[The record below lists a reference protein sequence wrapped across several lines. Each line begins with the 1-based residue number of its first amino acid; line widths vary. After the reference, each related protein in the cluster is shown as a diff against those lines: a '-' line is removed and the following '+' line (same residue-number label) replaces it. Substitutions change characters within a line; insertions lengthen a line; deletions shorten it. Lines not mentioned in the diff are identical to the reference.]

1 MTLFSDKNRLT
12 SNTVDIFAID
22 LTPNDIKSC
31 QYKLKTRSYYLK
43 TRQYDPKS
51 VKHNP
56 KSPKNPHKSA
66 KITPNDRKKH
76 PKRPQKHTPNDR
88 KKHLS
93 PLVRSRYNL
102 ILWLSRQEM
111 SDKPNFIRHLSQSI
125 HRAPSAGGGSRPL
138 VEIVLYV
145 FVSSA
150 AVTKRPSI

>member
-1 MTLFSDKNRLT
+1 MTLFPDKNRLIF
-12 SNTVDIFAID
+12 NTVDIFAID

-31 QYKLKTRSYYLK
+31 QYKLKIRSYYLK

-51 VKHNP
+51 VKHTP
-56 KSPKNPHKSA
+56 KSVK
-66 KITPNDRKKH
+66 TH
-76 PKRPQKHTPNDR
+76 PKIRKNSPQTTAKNTPNDR

-93 PLVRSRYNL
+93 PLVRSRYHL
-102 ILWLSRQEM
+102 ILCLSRQKM
-111 SDKPNFIRHLSQSI
+111 SDKPIFIRHLSQSI

>member
-1 MTLFSDKNRLT
+1 MTLFPDKNRLT
-12 SNTVDIFAID
+12 FNTVDIFAID

-43 TRQYDPKS
+43 TRQYDPK
-51 VKHNP
+51 
-56 KSPKNPHKSA
+56 
-66 KITPNDRKKH
+66 IRKTH
-76 PKRPQKHTPNDR
+76 PKIRKNSPQTTAKNTPNDR

-93 PLVRSRYNL
+93 PLVRSRYHL
-102 ILWLSRQEM
+102 ILCLSRQKM
-111 SDKPNFIRHLSQSI
+111 SDKPIFIRHLSQSI

>member
-1 MTLFSDKNRLT
+1 MTLFPDENRLT
-12 SNTVDIFAID
+12 FNTVDIFAID

-31 QYKLKTRSYYLK
+31 QYKLKIRSYYLK

-51 VKHNP
+51 VKHTP
-56 KSPKNPHKSA
+56 KSVK
-66 KITPNDRKKH
+66 TH
-76 PKRPQKHTPNDR
+76 PKIRKNSPQTTAKNTPNDR

-93 PLVRSRYNL
+93 PLVRSRYHL
-102 ILWLSRQEM
+102 ILCLSRQKM
-111 SDKPNFIRHLSQSI
+111 SDKPIFIRHLSQSI

>member
-1 MTLFSDKNRLT
+1 MTLFPDKNRLT
-12 SNTVDIFAID
+12 FNTVDIFVID

-56 KSPKNPHKSA
+56 KSPKN
-66 KITPNDRKKH
+66 TTN
-76 PKRPQKHTPNDR
+76 PQKSPQTTAKNTPNDR

-93 PLVRSRYNL
+93 PLVRSRYHL

>member
-1 MTLFSDKNRLT
+1 MTLFPDENRLT
-12 SNTVDIFAID
+12 FNTVGIFAID

-31 QYKLKTRSYYLK
+31 QYKLKIRSYYLK
-43 TRQYDPKS
+43 TRQYDPKRPQ
-51 VKHNP
+51 KH
-56 KSPKNPHKSA
+56 
-66 KITPNDRKKH
+66 TPNDRKNTPQTTAKH
-76 PKRPQKHTPNDR
+76 TPNDRKKHTPNDR

-93 PLVRSRYNL
+93 PLVRSRYHL
-102 ILWLSRQEM
+102 ILCLSRQKM

>member
-1 MTLFSDKNRLT
+1 MTLFPDENRLT
-12 SNTVDIFAID
+12 FNTVDIFAID

-31 QYKLKTRSYYLK
+31 QYKLKIRSYYLK
-43 TRQYDPKS
+43 TRQYDPKRPQKPTPKS
-51 VKHNP
+51 VK
-56 KSPKNPHKSA
+56 
-66 KITPNDRKKH
+66 TH
-76 PKRPQKHTPNDR
+76 PKRPQNPPQTTA
-88 KKHLS
+88 KKLPS
-93 PLVRSRYNL
+93 PLVRSLNHL
-102 ILWLSRQEM
+102 ILCLSRQKM

>member
-1 MTLFSDKNRLT
+1 MTLFLDKNRLT
-12 SNTVDIFAID
+12 FNTVDIFAID
-22 LTPNDIKSC
+22 LTPNDIKSDL
-31 QYKLKTRSYYLK
+31 YKLKTRSYYLK

-51 VKHNP
+51 VKKHLKSVKHTP
-56 KSPKNPHKSA
+56 KSVK
-66 KITPNDRKKH
+66 TH
-76 PKRPQKHTPNDR
+76 PKRPQKNTPNDR

-93 PLVRSRYNL
+93 PLVRSRYHL
-102 ILWLSRQEM
+102 ILCLSRQKM

>member
-1 MTLFSDKNRLT
+1 MTLFPDKNRLT
-12 SNTVDIFAID
+12 FNTVDLFAID

-31 QYKLKTRSYYLK
+31 QYKLKIRSYYLK
-43 TRQYDPKS
+43 TRQYD
-51 VKHNP
+51 
-56 KSPKNPHKSA
+56 
-66 KITPNDRKKH
+66 

-93 PLVRSRYNL
+93 PLVRSRYHL
-102 ILWLSRQEM
+102 ILCLSRQKM
-111 SDKPNFIRHLSQSI
+111 SDKPIFIRHLSQSI
-125 HRAPSAGGGSRPL
+125 HRAPSAGDGSRPL

>member
-1 MTLFSDKNRLT
+1 MTLFPDKNRLT
-12 SNTVDIFAID
+12 FNTVDIFAID
-22 LTPNDIKSC
+22 LTPNDIKSDL
-31 QYKLKTRSYYLK
+31 YKLKTRSYYLK
-43 TRQYDPKS
+43 TRQYDPK
-51 VKHNP
+51 
-56 KSPKNPHKSA
+56 
-66 KITPNDRKKH
+66 IRKTH
-76 PKRPQKHTPNDR
+76 PKIRKNSPQTTAKNSPQTTAKKNTPNDR

-93 PLVRSRYNL
+93 PLVRSRYHL
-102 ILWLSRQEM
+102 ILCLSRQKM

>member
-1 MTLFSDKNRLT
+1 MTLFIDENRLT
-12 SNTVDIFAID
+12 FNTVDIFAID

-76 PKRPQKHTPNDR
+76 
-88 KKHLS
+88 LS
-93 PLVRSRYNL
+93 PLVRSRYHL
-102 ILWLSRQEM
+102 ILWLSIQKM